1 MSAATAQRQ
10 EEARKAAIEAEAQRE
25 AALAAELEREA
36 RGVPARVLRPVGA
49 GLNPLTPMTGLL
61 LLGAAMRRPRTQGRI

>member
-36 RGVPARVLRPVGA
+36 RGVPARVLRPRRGRPKPTHANDGA
-49 GLNPLTPMTGLL
+49 PPSWGGHEKAANPG
-61 LLGAAMRRPRTQGRI
+61 